1 LAGAG
6 SPSTGRRRALVHSPF
21 KPQPDAP
28 VPTFE
33 VDDRVTHDR
42 YGVGRVSTVSPS
54 EVTVDFGAAKVR
66 VRTPYAKLFK
76 I

>member
-1 LAGAG
+1 
-6 SPSTGRRRALVHSPF
+6 
-21 KPQPDAP
+21 

-42 YGVGRVSTVSPS
+42 YGVGRVSLVSAS
-54 EVTVDFGAAKVR
+54 EVTVDFGSSKVR
-66 VRTPYAKLFK
+66 VRAPYSKLFK

>member
-1 LAGAG
+1 
-6 SPSTGRRRALVHSPF
+6 
-21 KPQPDAP
+21 

-42 YGVGRVSTVSPS
+42 YGVGTVSAVSAS
-54 EVTVDFGAAKVR
+54 EVTVDFGSSKVR
-66 VRTPYAKLFK
+66 VRTPYTKLFK

>member
-1 LAGAG
+1 MSASA
-6 SPSTGRRRALVHSPF
+6 GRRRTLVHSPF
-21 KPQPDAP
+21 QPQPAAP

-42 YGVGRVSTVSPS
+42 YGIGRVSVVTES
-54 EVTVDFGAAKVR
+54 EVTVDFGSSRIR
-66 VRTPYAKLFK
+66 VRTPFTKLVK